1 MWCLL
6 IATVSLH
13 AQKLTVEKMEV
24 APMDLSASTQP
35 RNDRNGNPCA
45 LVKVQLA
52 TQGASFEGSVIGD
65 TEFKK
70 GEYWVYMSAGSY
82 MLNIKH
88 SSFLPLFVNFR
99 DYDIKRVEG
108 KTTYVLTLLM
118 PQGLVPEQ
126 TQKLTINYSPAN
138 AMVIIDSTP
147 HQGNGHLEVE
157 LPVGSHNYQI
167 VAVGYASAEGSVKLN
182 ADMPRTVTEHL
193 VPKGE
198 VAQQQQTQ
206 VVVQQPVQ
214 QQPVDEFEGK
224 TAQQIAD
231 IAEDY
236 YYGRNGKTKD
246 YAEAVKWYRKAAEQ
260 GNADA
265 QYSLGYCYYK
275 GRGVAKDCAEA
286 VRWIRKAADQGNIDA
301 QCNLGYFY
309 YSGEGVTKD
318 LDKAKEL
325 LRKAAAQGNQMAKD
339 KLEEL
344 FGATTQVEQQPQ
356 TQVVADE
363 FEGKTASEIADI
375 AEDYYYGRNGKT
387 QDYAEAVKWARKAAE
402 LGNSLGQ
409 FRLGSCYTEG
419 KGVTHDYVEA
429 VKWYRKAADQG
440 YAGAQISLG
449 LCYYH
454 GQGITQDYGEAVKW
468 CRKAEEQGDADALIV
483 LGILYYN
490 GEGVPFDLKHALEL
504 WSKAAAQGNAWAQD
518 TLGDYYYNGDIV
530 TQDYAEAVK
539 WYRKA
544 ADQGEASAQN
554 NLGFCYF
561 NGQGV
566 TQDYAEAVK
575 WYRKAV
581 DQGNADAQNNLGN
594 CYYDG
599 EGVTQDRNKAKELWR
614 KSAAQGNQLAKNN
627 LKKYFGE
634 TY

>member
-13 AQKLTVEKMEV
+13 AQKLAVEKMEMM
-24 APMDLSASTQP
+24 PMDLSASTQP
-35 RNDRNGNPCA
+35 RLDKNGNPCA

-52 TQGASFEGSVIGD
+52 TSGASFEGNVIGD
-65 TEFKK
+65 AVFRK

-82 MLNIKH
+82 ILNIKH

-198 VAQQQQTQ
+198 VAQQQQMQ

-236 YYGRNGKTKD
+236 YYGRNGKT
-246 YAEAVKWYRKAAEQ
+246 
-260 GNADA
+260 
-265 QYSLGYCYYK
+265 
-275 GRGVAKDCAEA
+275 
-286 VRWIRKAADQGNIDA
+286 
-301 QCNLGYFY
+301 
-309 YSGEGVTKD
+309 
-318 LDKAKEL
+318 
-325 LRKAAAQGNQMAKD
+325 
-339 KLEEL
+339 
-344 FGATTQVEQQPQ
+344 
-356 TQVVADE
+356 
-363 FEGKTASEIADI
+363 
-375 AEDYYYGRNGKT
+375 

-409 FRLGSCYTEG
+409 QRLGSCYAAG

-429 VKWYRKAADQG
+429 VKWWRKAADQG
-440 YAGAQISLG
+440 NDWAQYWLG
-449 LCYYH
+449 WCYQFGH
-454 GQGITQDYGEAVKW
+454 GIPQNFGEAVKW
-468 CRKAEEQGDADALIV
+468 YHKAAAQGDADAQ
-483 LGILYYN
+483 Y
-490 GEGVPFDLKHALEL
+490 
-504 WSKAAAQGNAWAQD
+504 
-518 TLGDYYYNGDIV
+518 
-530 TQDYAEAVK
+530 
-539 WYRKA
+539 
-544 ADQGEASAQN
+544 
-554 NLGFCYF
+554 NLGWCY
-561 NGQGV
+561 
-566 TQDYAEAVK
+566 K
-575 WYRKAV
+575 K
-581 DQGNADAQNNLGN
+581 
-594 CYYDG
+594 G
-599 EGVTQDRNKAKELWR
+599 EGVTKNKVKAKELWR
-614 KSAAQGNQLAKNN
+614 KAAAQGHPLAKSY
-627 LKKYFGE
+627 LKEYFGE
-634 TY
+634 TF